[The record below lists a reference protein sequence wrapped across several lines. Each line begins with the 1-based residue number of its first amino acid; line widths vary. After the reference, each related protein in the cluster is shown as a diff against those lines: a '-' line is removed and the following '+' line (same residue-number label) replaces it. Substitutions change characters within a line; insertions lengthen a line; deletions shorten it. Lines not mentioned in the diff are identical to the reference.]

1 MKAAGNKSAIGVSGV
16 ESIRI
21 GDMRICDLPIA
32 ESAIAK
38 QQIPLAEDVDRQNK
52 INNVLA
58 GYPTHRVPYLEARI
72 RECET
77 NIEQIGKMKIQQSA
91 LISEYTS
98 QITLCKF
105 RDEEIARIPDD
116 DPEKDQKV
124 KDLFKRFPPYKVD
137 AMNQQIIQSTEAI
150 ERADEVIAEE
160 YKSISELRELKGLCE
175 QRDIK
180 LRHLGAKV
188 VAG

>member
-1 MKAAGNKSAIGVSGV
+1 MKERGNIGATGV
-16 ESIRI
+16 DSIRI
-21 GDMRICDLPIA
+21 NDMRICDLPIA

-38 QQIPLAEDVDRQNK
+38 QQLPLAEDVERQNK
-52 INNVLA
+52 INNILA
-58 GYPTHRVPYLEARI
+58 GYPTHRVPYLESRI
-72 RECET
+72 RECEVT
-77 NIEQIGKMKIQQSA
+77 ISKIGEMKAQQSA

-116 DPEKDQKV
+116 DPDKEQKS
-124 KDLFKRFPPYKVD
+124 KDLFKRFPPYKVE
-137 AMNQQIIQSTEAI
+137 AMNQQIVQSTEAI

-160 YKSISELRELKGLCE
+160 YNNISEFREIKGLCE
-175 QRDIK
+175 QRDSK